1 MNTRKKVNFQKLILG
16 TANFGQQYGITNKY
30 SLRDDEVF
38 EILDRA
44 QNLGIST
51 LDTASAYGQS
61 EELIGK
67 YHSISNFVFKVNTK
81 LSSVENLTHNEK
93 AELIEKAATKL
104 NIGAIEN
111 LLFHNMSTINL
122 DSNLGEF
129 IDEILD
135 SGLVSNSIGVSIY
148 DFQDAFL
155 ANSKFP
161 RIDLFQIQDNIL
173 TRTLMNKEAKEK
185 IEKNKFK
192 MQVRSLF
199 LQGILIANQDT
210 ISEKID
216 YLNNDLL
223 NFENVA
229 RNLGTNRLSL
239 CLSYMNM
246 FSNETNFI
254 IAVNSLEQLNEIA
267 DAELIDLPVSVLEE
281 LPILGKEIS
290 DPRNWK
296 I

>member
-173 TRTLMNKEAKEK
+173 TRTLMNKETKEK